1 MSKISVIIH
10 REYMQVVRKKSF
22 LAMTLLGP
30 VLLAALV
37 IVPTLV
43 SLYGTQKTSIAVLDE
58 TRIFSKLNTSTDR
71 DISYVYVKGDLED
84 LKQDLIDK
92 KYTALLYI
100 PVNEYALGGMVYS
113 SSSLGTGVMSNILAA
128 MKHNLSNEILISEFD
143 ISKDSLDFK
152 INQHTDRI
160 NLGYTFI
167 DKNGKEEAKASHA
180 RQIQFYV
187 GFAAGL
193 LIYMFIFMY
202 GSMVLRGVLEEKT
215 NRIVEVMVSSIKP
228 IQLMIGK
235 IIGVALIGLTQ
246 IVLWIVLA
254 GGIIFVFTAFN
265 PNMATSSEAE
275 KAAIMNQV
283 QSNYYTYGAVPANMD
298 ALASIQE
305 GNTFMNVLQEIDFQK
320 LIILFLFYFIAG
332 YFLYATLYAAVGS
345 AVDNDTDTQQFLLPL
360 TIPLLLSI
368 ILSSFIAENPNGQV
382 AFWLSVIPFTSPI
395 AMLIRIPA
403 AEAIQAWEILLS
415 ASVLILTCMLT
426 AWMSAKIYRTGI
438 LMYGK
443 KISYKELWK
452 WLRYKN

>member
-22 LAMTLLGP
+22 LVMTLLGP

-43 SLYGTQKTSIAVLDE
+43 SMYGTQKTTIAVLDE
-58 TRIFSKLNTSTDR
+58 CGIFSKLNSPNDK
-71 DISYVYVKGDLED
+71 DISYIYVKNELDELKKELLEE
-84 LKQDLIDK
+84 

-100 PVNEYALGGMVYS
+100 PESSFSFGGMVYS
-113 SSSLGTGVMSNILAA
+113 SSGLGTGVMSNILAS
-128 MKHNLSNEILISEFD
+128 MKRNISEEILISQFGVH
-143 ISKDSLDFK
+143 KDSLDMYV
-152 INQHTDRI
+152 NQHINRI
-160 NLGYTFI
+160 NLGYTYI
-167 DKNGKEEAKASHA
+167 NSDGREEAKASHA

-187 GFAAGL
+187 GLVAGM

-215 NRIVEVMVSSIKP
+215 NRIVEVMVSSVKP

-235 IIGVALIGLTQ
+235 IAGVVLIGLTQ
-246 IVLWIVLA
+246 ILVWIVLA
-254 GGIIFVFTAFN
+254 GVAIFVFFVANPDLTATN
-265 PNMATSSEAE
+265 EAE

-283 QSNYYTYGAVPANMD
+283 QANYHVYGVASANIE

-305 GNTFMNVLQEIDFQK
+305 GNSFLEVMQGIDFQS
-320 LIILFLFYFIAG
+320 LIILFLFYFVAG
-332 YFLYATLYAAVGS
+332 YFLYATLYAAVGA

-360 TIPLLLSI
+360 TIPL
-368 ILSSFIAENPNGQV
+368 ILSLMLSMFIAENPNGQV

-395 AMLIRIPA
+395 SMLIRIPA
-403 AEAIQAWEILLS
+403 AESIQNWEIFLS
-415 ASVLILTCMLT
+415 ASLLILTCMLT
-426 AWMSAKIYRTGI
+426 AWLSAKIYRTGI

-443 KISYKELWK
+443 KITYKELWK
-452 WLRYKN
+452 WLKYNN

>member
-1 MSKISVIIH
+1 
-10 REYMQVVRKKSF
+10 MQVVRKKSF

-84 LKQDLIDK
+84 LKQDLVDK

-100 PVNEYALGGMVYS
+100 PANEYALGGMVYS

-254 GGIIFVFTAFN
+254 GGIIFVFTALN

-283 QSNYYTYGAVPANMD
+283 QSNYYTYGAVSANMD

>member
-1 MSKISVIIH
+1 
-10 REYMQVVRKKSF
+10 MQVVRKKSF
-22 LAMTLLGP
+22 LVMTLLGP

-43 SLYGTQKTSIAVLDE
+43 NMYGTQKTTIAVLDKSG
-58 TRIFSKLNTSTDR
+58 IFSKLNSPNDK
-71 DISYVYVKGDLED
+71 DISYIYAKNDLES
-84 LKQDLIDK
+84 LKKDLIDE

-100 PVNEYALGGMVYS
+100 PSAEYPFGGMVYS
-113 SSSLGTGVMSNILAA
+113 SSSLGTGVMSNILAS
-128 MKHNLSNEILISEFD
+128 MKQNFFNTMLIHEFG
-143 ISKDSLDFK
+143 ISKDTLDLQ
-152 INQHTDRI
+152 INQHADRI
-160 NLGYTFI
+160 SLGYTYI
-167 DKNGKEEAKASHA
+167 NKDGNEEAKASHA
-180 RQIQFYV
+180 RQIQFFV
-187 GFAAGL
+187 GFAAGM

-215 NRIVEVMVSSIKP
+215 NRIVEVMVSSVKP

-235 IIGVALIGLTQ
+235 IAGVALIGLTQ

-254 GGIIFVFTAFN
+254 GGIIFVFTVSN
-265 PNMATSSEAE
+265 PDLAPTDPAE

-283 QSNYYTYGAVPANMD
+283 QSNYYTYGATAANME
-298 ALASIQE
+298 AIASIQD
-305 GNTFMNVLQEIDFQK
+305 GNAFLKVLQEIDFQK
-320 LIILFLFYFIAG
+320 LIILFLFYFLAG

-345 AVDNDTDTQQFLLPL
+345 AVDNDVDTQQFLLPL

-368 ILSSFIAENPNGQV
+368 ILSFFIAENPNGQV

-403 AEAIQAWEILLS
+403 VEAIQAWEIFLS
-415 ASVLILTCMLT
+415 ASLLILTCMFT

>member
-1 MSKISVIIH
+1 
-10 REYMQVVRKKSF
+10 
-22 LAMTLLGP
+22 MTVLGP

-37 IVPTLV
+37 IVPTLA

-58 TRIFSKLNTSTDR
+58 SGIFSKLNSPNDK
-71 DISYVYVKGDLED
+71 DISYIYVNDDLAD

-92 KYTALLYI
+92 KYTVLLYI
-100 PVNEYALGGMVYS
+100 PYNQFSFGGMVYS
-113 SSSLGTGVMSNILAA
+113 SSSLGTGVMSNILAS
-128 MKHNLSNEILISEFD
+128 MKHNLSDEILISDFG
-143 ISKDSLDFK
+143 INKDSLDLY
-152 INQHTDRI
+152 INQHTNRI
-160 NLGYTFI
+160 NLGYTYI
-167 DKNGKEEAKASHA
+167 DKDGKEEAKASHA
-180 RQIQFYV
+180 RKIQFFV

-215 NRIVEVMVSSIKP
+215 NRIIEVMVSSVKP

-235 IIGVALIGLTQ
+235 IVGVALIGLMQ
-246 IVLWIVLA
+246 IILWIVLA
-254 GGIIFVFTAFN
+254 GSIIFVFTVAN
-265 PNMATSSEAE
+265 PNLASANQME
-275 KAAIMNQV
+275 KAALMNQV
-283 QSNYYTYGAVPANMD
+283 QSSYYTYGAASANREM
-298 ALASIQE
+298 LTSIQE
-305 GNTFMNVLQEIDFQK
+305 ENTFMEVLQEIDFQK

-368 ILSSFIAENPNGQV
+368 ILSFFIAENPNGQV
-382 AFWLSVIPFTSPI
+382 AFWLSIIPFTSPI

-415 ASVLILTCMLT
+415 ASVLILTCMFA

-443 KISYKELWK
+443 KISYRELWK
-452 WLRYKN
+452 WLRYSG